1 MYRVFVTFTYS
12 IDTYM
17 SKTVAGTL
25 YMIPLPIAE
34 EALHTLPAQVATVT
48 AGLRHY
54 FAENVRTARRFL
66 RTLHPALVLEEIQF
80 SEIDKH
86 AGADMGLL
94 RRWLAEGQSI
104 GVMSEAGCPGIAD
117 PGSVLAAA
125 AHAAGARVVPVAGP
139 SALLLAMMA
148 SGLNG
153 QSFAFGGYLPVKE
166 PARGKAIKEAEA
178 RSGTLGQTQLFI
190 ETPYRNNQ
198 MLQDLVKHCQ
208 PGTRICIAMDVTG
221 PAEYIKTNTAAYWKT
236 NPPQLPKAPAIFL
249 ILAMAGSK

>member
-1 MYRVFVTFTYS
+1 
-12 IDTYM
+12 M

-25 YMIPLPIAE
+25 YMIPLPVAE
-34 EALHTLPAQVATVT
+34 GALHTLPAQVSTVT
-48 AGLRHY
+48 LGLKHY

-66 RTLHPALVLEEIQF
+66 RAMHPSLVLEDIQL

-86 AGADMGLL
+86 TGADMALL
-94 RRWLAEGQSI
+94 RRWLAEGYSI

-117 PGSVLAAA
+117 PGSALAGA
-125 AHAAGARVVPVAGP
+125 AHNMGARVVPVSGP
-139 SALLLAMMA
+139 SALLLALMA

-166 PARGKAIKEAEA
+166 PARGKAIRDAEA
-178 RSGTLGQTQLFI
+178 RSATMGQTQLFI

-198 MLQDLVKHCQ
+198 MLQDLIKHCQ

-221 PAEYIKTNTAAYWKT
+221 PNEYIKTNTVTYWKST
-236 NPPQLPKAPAIFL
+236 PPELPKAPAIFL
-249 ILAMAGSK
+249 LLAGNAGR